1 MAESKTFDPGRHLS
15 LINGNEY
22 LEVKWRL
29 VWLRSE
35 HPDARIETEL
45 VSHGGGEAIFR
56 ANVSIPE
63 GGSAT
68 GWGSE
73 DAQSFGDYIEKA
85 ETKAIGRALAALGFG
100 TQFCTDFDFGAAQ
113 GRVVDSP
120 VALRAVGGS
129 DAGINRRR
137 PSSDLAATGKQIDL
151 IRSLGR
157 DVKLDQRA
165 LGDLVQER
173 VGRALN
179 ELSRQ
184 DASAVIDHLKE
195 LQQAR
200 VSQPA

>member
-1 MAESKTFDPGRHLS
+1 MAESRTFEPGRHLS

-29 VWLRSE
+29 VWLRTE
-35 HPDARIETEL
+35 HPDAHIETEL
-45 VSHGGGEAIFR
+45 VSHDNNEAIFR
-56 ANVSIPE
+56 ASVSIPD

-120 VALRAVGGS
+120 VALRAVGGTDNFS
-129 DAGINRRR
+129 RRQA
-137 PSSDLAATGKQIDL
+137 STDLAATEKQMNL
-151 IRSLGR
+151 IQSLSR
-157 DVKLDQRA
+157 DVKVDARTLSDIA
-165 LGDLVQER
+165 QER
-173 VGRALN
+173 TGRSLE
-179 ELSRQ
+179 ELSRK
-184 DASAVIDHLKE
+184 DASSIIEFLKE
-195 LQQAR
+195 RQQAR
-200 VSQPA
+200 ASQSA